1 MENGMGVLACCLWW
15 FVFGVLVGWLLNW
28 LLSKFL
34 RRDPPA
40 PPGDKCP
47 YERYSVAPHD
57 AVGSRFER
65 LPPIPQESSS
75 APVAAMASPSE
86 PSTRPPPS
94 RVIDVGAARSAGFN
108 LKHADDLTIIEGIG
122 PKTDELFRS
131 HGVTGFAQ
139 LAQLATADMLAILEQ
154 GGPHFKFANPVSW
167 ARQAS
172 LAAENRWAELKA
184 LQDELIGGVG
194 PADRH

>member
-1 MENGMGVLACCLWW
+1 MGVLACCLWW

-28 LLSKFL
+28 LLARFL
-34 RRDPPA
+34 RRDRPA
-40 PPGDKCP
+40 PPDEVP
-47 YERYSVAPHD
+47 DARYPVAPHD
-57 AVGSRFER
+57 AVGSRFEP
-65 LPPIPQESSS
+65 LPPIPHEPL
-75 APVAAMASPSE
+75 PVAAAAAMPVAVDSP
-86 PSTRPPPS
+86 TRPPPS

-139 LAQLATADMLAILEQ
+139 LAQLSTADMLAILDQ

-172 LAAENRWAELKA
+172 LASENRWGELKA
-184 LQDELIGGVG
+184 LQEELIGGVG